1 MKTLSALIK
10 EYKETNDDSLK
21 DTIWDFILSDENND
35 LFKDIFV
42 YRDDCDWV
50 EYEETTKLKRLCP
63 KHFVATQVLKTIQK
77 ETLHAFKERSFGK
90 YFWSRA
96 KQPAAIP
103 LEEFKTKLSESGW
116 RRTYV

>member
-1 MKTLSALIK
+1 MFNEEWIVTSDTPEKNNPLTAFVLCVVKIK
-10 EYKETNDDSLK
+10 GIQEHRE
-21 DTIWDFILSDENND
+21 FSD
-35 LFKDIFV
+35 L
-42 YRDDCDWV
+42 
-50 EYEETTKLKRLCP
+50 L
-63 KHFVATQVLKTIQK
+63 QK

-96 KQPAAIP
+96 KQPAAIS